1 MNYQDLKK
9 IFKKLVSYEILILF
23 FLTCFLKPPLAK
35 SEIKVILNDMKACL
49 AGEKKIRE
57 CNELILLTEN
67 IQIKEYQKGNF
78 KCQTS
83 LLGVQTE
90 LIRRNYFYTKK
101 NKQISEITI
110 KHVIKNC

>member
-1 MNYQDLKK
+1 
-9 IFKKLVSYEILILF
+9 
-23 FLTCFLKPPLAK
+23 
-35 SEIKVILNDMKACL
+35 MKACL
-49 AGEKKIRE
+49 AGEKKFRE

-67 IQIKEYQKGNF
+67 IQMKEYQKGNF

-90 LIRRNYFYTKK
+90 LIRRNYFYNKK